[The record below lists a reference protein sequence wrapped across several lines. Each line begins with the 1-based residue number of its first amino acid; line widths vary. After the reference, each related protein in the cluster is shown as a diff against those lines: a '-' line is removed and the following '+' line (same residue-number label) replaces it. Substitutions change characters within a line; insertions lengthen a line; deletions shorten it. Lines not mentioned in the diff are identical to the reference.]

1 MTQTFAEAL
10 VDAQGRSEF
19 VIVVVA
25 DIRGFSAFSTTNESP
40 NIAMFIKRFYLKLI
54 NNYFK
59 EANFVKPTGDG
70 LLMTF
75 RYSEQDL
82 LDVSERVIEACLTC
96 LNDFPTI
103 CKDDPMINF
112 LVPQAIGFGIARG
125 TACCL
130 FSGEQ
135 ILDYS
140 GHLLN
145 LASRLND
152 LARPS
157 GIVLDGNYLSS
168 VIPEAQRGM
177 FKEQEVYLRSIAED
191 KPMKVFYL
199 DKYVRV
205 SELSLSPL
213 AGETWKT
220 IVKTFTKNQFDRLF
234 DIWAEDLPTPVKSQD
249 KIKVIITVPKKG
261 LKGYSAIIDVKDF
274 SYIEAGSN
282 PTLELNIAK
291 VRDDFDIKS
300 LAKNAKMTLKIE
312 YVPRLLPRT

>member
-1 MTQTFAEAL
+1 MTQAFADAL

-54 NNYFK
+54 NNYFR
-59 EANFVKPTGDG
+59 EANFVKTTGDG

-82 LDVSERVIEACLTC
+82 LKVSESVIEACLTC

-112 LVPQAIGFGIARG
+112 VVPQSIGFGIARG

-157 GIVLDGNYLSS
+157 GIVFDGNYLRS
-168 VIPEAQRGM
+168 VIPETQRGM
-177 FKEQEVYLRSIAED
+177 FKEQKVYLRSIAED

-199 DKYVRV
+199 DKYVQV
-205 SELSLSPL
+205 SELCLSPL

-220 IVKTFTKNQFDRLF
+220 IVKTFTKTQFDKLA
-234 DIWAEDLPTPVKSQD
+234 IWSWDLPSPVKSKD
-249 KIKVIITVPKKG
+249 KIKVIITVPQKG
-261 LKGYSAIIDVKDF
+261 LKGFTSIIDVTDF
-274 SYIEAGSN
+274 NYIEEGSN

-291 VRDDFDIKS
+291 VRNDPDIKS
-300 LAKNAKMTLKIE
+300 LAKNAKMTLTIE

>member
-1 MTQTFAEAL
+1 
-10 VDAQGRSEF
+10 
-19 VIVVVA
+19 
-25 DIRGFSAFSTTNESP
+25 
-40 NIAMFIKRFYLKLI
+40 
-54 NNYFK
+54 
-59 EANFVKPTGDG
+59 
-70 LLMTF
+70 
-75 RYSEQDL
+75 
-82 LDVSERVIEACLTC
+82 
-96 LNDFPTI
+96 
-103 CKDDPMINF
+103 MINF
-112 LVPQAIGFGIARG
+112 LLPQAIGFGIARG

-220 IVKTFTKNQFDRLF
+220 IVKTFTKNQFDRLA

-249 KIKVIITVPKKG
+249 KIKVIITAPKKG
-261 LKGYSAIIDVKDF
+261 LKGYSAIIDVDF

-291 VRDDFDIKS
+291 VRDDSDIKS

-312 YVPRLLPRT
+312 YVPRLLRRT

>member
-1 MTQTFAEAL
+1 MTTPFVEAL
-10 VDAQGRSEF
+10 VDAEGRSEF

-54 NNYFK
+54 NEYFK
-59 EANFVKPTGDG
+59 DANFVKPTGDG

-75 RYSEQDL
+75 RYSEHDL
-82 LDVSERVIEACLTC
+82 LSVSEKVIEACLAC

-112 LVPQAIGFGIARG
+112 VLPQAIGFGIARG

-157 GIVLDGNYLSS
+157 GIVFDGNYLSS
-168 VIPEAQRGM
+168 VIPDAQRGM
-177 FKEQEVYLRSIAED
+177 FKEQKVYLRSIAED
-191 KPMKVFYL
+191 TPMKIYYL
-199 DKYVRV
+199 DKYVQV

-213 AGETWKT
+213 ASETWKT
-220 IVKTFTKNQFDRLF
+220 IVKTFTRTQFYKLAE
-234 DIWAEDLPTPVKSQD
+234 IWEETLPTPVKSRD
-249 KIKVIITVPKKG
+249 KIKITVTAPRKG
-261 LKGYSAIIDVKDF
+261 MKGVSAIIDVTVNYF
-274 SYIEAGSN
+274 EEGSN
-282 PTLELNIAK
+282 PTLELNLTK
-291 VRDDFDIKS
+291 LREDSDIKN
-300 LAKNAKMTLKIE
+300 LAKNARIMLKIE